1 MDSILN
7 ACLKEPKCEIFDLLF
22 FILINPVLVGNLG
35 TRKEF
40 IFKIEADIRYF
51 VLLMH
56 AVSAQKNCL
65 HILSVR

>member
-1 MDSILN
+1 
-7 ACLKEPKCEIFDLLF
+7 LF